1 MEKSS
6 LAGRRRRLF
15 RGLLAAFFVMAAGV
29 GFPITGPDDPLKVL
43 CEVEEENLE
52 AGRAFSLT
60 LVVNHGETL
69 EVTIIPPDFRD
80 KFRLESQRTSMR
92 LVHDASHGPER
103 WSVIEFTLVPLEAG
117 TQRISPFGVRVR
129 KQTVW
134 TASIL
139 LTIAPAR
146 AAVEPPVFCWET
158 PYPALKVGEWSVF
171 RLLVT
176 NARNVPQ
183 NTLRRLRFAPPP
195 EAVVESAMPD
205 PGADLSTAVIE
216 LRVLPMQT
224 GTFTLKAIDFE
235 AQNPD
240 GDIMRL
246 HIPEL
251 CAMIP

>member
-6 LAGRRRRLF
+6 LARRRRRFF
-15 RGLLAAFFVMAAGV
+15 RGLLAAFFIVAAGAV
-29 GFPITGPDDPLKVL
+29 FPITGPDDPLKVL
-43 CEVEEENLE
+43 CEVEEENVE
-52 AGRAFSLT
+52 AGRAFSLS

-69 EVTIIPPDFRD
+69 EVTVIPPDFKD

-92 LVHDASHGPER
+92 IVHDASRGPER

-117 TQRISPFGVRVR
+117 TQRIPPFGVRVR
-129 KQTVW
+129 KQTVC

-146 AAVEPPVFCWET
+146 AAAAPSVFRWEI

-176 NARNVPQ
+176 NARNLPK
-183 NTLRRLRFAPPP
+183 NTLQRLRFAPPP
-195 EAVVESAMPD
+195 EAIVESVVPD
-205 PGADLSTAVIE
+205 SGVDLSTAVIE
-216 LRVLPMQT
+216 LRVLPMRT
-224 GTFTLKAIDFE
+224 GTFIMKAVDFE
-235 AQNPD
+235 AQSPD
-240 GDIMRL
+240 GGIMRL

-251 CAMIP
+251 RAVTQ